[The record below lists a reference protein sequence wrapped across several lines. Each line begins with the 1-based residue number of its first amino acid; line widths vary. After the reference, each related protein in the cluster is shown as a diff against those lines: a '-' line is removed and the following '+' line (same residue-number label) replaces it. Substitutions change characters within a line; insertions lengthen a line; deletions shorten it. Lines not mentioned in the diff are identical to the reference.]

1 MNFLRRRFH
10 TLQDIRKILIY
21 VPPIFVLVMA
31 VLAIFLSSLILEKDQ
46 KNRIDLLIQ
55 EEQFIK
61 KKLLNEFINDSQD
74 QASAIFD
81 EVERELNHRVY
92 EVSGFIKSLTLGD
105 KKLSF
110 EQIKPFIKKIENDKD
125 IQFVFF
131 NSKTF
136 EVIYG
141 KSIVRYLQTLTDS
154 NVPSDSFR
162 IHILRNIQFLGNGN
176 LQYWLDK
183 NKRNIR
189 LSYFEEIKELGW
201 YFGAFSNVDDMSI
214 LLKKSIIKS
223 LSAKSKG
230 LDNHFWFYD
239 YKTDLVYNYHNFGK
253 VDTYE
258 NVMEMFNTDE
268 SKRILKYY
276 HDQRRNN
283 ITLTNKVFNF
293 PEYQYLV
300 AIKESS
306 VRMPNNIK
314 EKIAKIKIASL
325 NRFTTVVISI
335 IFIAI
340 FLGIATVAFSKYIN
354 LILAHY
360 NRRLEVKNK
369 LQVHWK
375 ERYELAIIASNDGLW
390 DINFEKDVI
399 YFSDKWLEMFGY
411 KKGDITTFAQW
422 LNLIHDSDKVKVQE
436 SFDKHLE
443 GKSENFVVEYR
454 LKNSQNIYK
463 WVLVRGR
470 VFKDKNG
477 KPQRML
483 MMSMDIEERK
493 QLTKELQDVEL
504 LVEYGRI
511 VIFKWKNNKSLDV
524 VHVSKSISAY
534 GYTKE
539 DFENKKIK
547 YLDFIHR
554 ADTRNLALEIT
565 NAIKQNKNSFTK
577 IYRVYGKNGK
587 KRWIFHRAIFIKDH
601 FGKVTHLYGYINDI
615 TNMKMTEE
623 ELKLKVK
630 VEAEKN
636 IEKDRL
642 LVQQSKLAAMG
653 EMLGNI
659 AHQWRQ
665 PLNNINLLIHFV
677 RDNYNNKHFTKKDL
691 DESISS
697 AKVQIDYMSQTID
710 DFSDYYKPTKNKAL
724 FDIKNS
730 IEKSAK
736 IVATQFE
743 VNDITLEIED
753 NNVEVD
759 GFENEFQQVI
769 VNILNNAKDA
779 AIIKKHN
786 VDFKAV
792 VSVKIER
799 QEDKAIL
806 QIINNCGEASR
817 EVLDRMFEPYFT
829 TKFETQGTGIGL
841 YMTKT
846 IIETNMNGRI
856 TAQNIRDGLKFIIIL
871 PL

>member
-293 PEYQYLV
+293 P
-300 AIKESS
+300 
-306 VRMPNNIK
+306 
-314 EKIAKIKIASL
+314 
-325 NRFTTVVISI
+325 
-335 IFIAI
+335 
-340 FLGIATVAFSKYIN
+340 
-354 LILAHY
+354 
-360 NRRLEVKNK
+360 
-369 LQVHWK
+369 
-375 ERYELAIIASNDGLW
+375 
-390 DINFEKDVI
+390 
-399 YFSDKWLEMFGY
+399 
-411 KKGDITTFAQW
+411 
-422 LNLIHDSDKVKVQE
+422 
-436 SFDKHLE
+436 
-443 GKSENFVVEYR
+443 
-454 LKNSQNIYK
+454 
-463 WVLVRGR
+463 
-470 VFKDKNG
+470 
-477 KPQRML
+477 
-483 MMSMDIEERK
+483 
-493 QLTKELQDVEL
+493 
-504 LVEYGRI
+504 
-511 VIFKWKNNKSLDV
+511 
-524 VHVSKSISAY
+524 
-534 GYTKE
+534 
-539 DFENKKIK
+539 
-547 YLDFIHR
+547 
-554 ADTRNLALEIT
+554 
-565 NAIKQNKNSFTK
+565 
-577 IYRVYGKNGK
+577 
-587 KRWIFHRAIFIKDH
+587 
-601 FGKVTHLYGYINDI
+601 
-615 TNMKMTEE
+615 
-623 ELKLKVK
+623 
-630 VEAEKN
+630 
-636 IEKDRL
+636 
-642 LVQQSKLAAMG
+642 
-653 EMLGNI
+653 
-659 AHQWRQ
+659 
-665 PLNNINLLIHFV
+665 
-677 RDNYNNKHFTKKDL
+677 
-691 DESISS
+691 
-697 AKVQIDYMSQTID
+697 
-710 DFSDYYKPTKNKAL
+710 
-724 FDIKNS
+724 
-730 IEKSAK
+730 
-736 IVATQFE
+736 
-743 VNDITLEIED
+743 
-753 NNVEVD
+753 
-759 GFENEFQQVI
+759 
-769 VNILNNAKDA
+769 NAK
-779 AIIKKHN
+779 
-786 VDFKAV
+786 
-792 VSVKIER
+792 
-799 QEDKAIL
+799 
-806 QIINNCGEASR
+806 
-817 EVLDRMFEPYFT
+817 
-829 TKFETQGTGIGL
+829 
-841 YMTKT
+841 
-846 IIETNMNGRI
+846 
-856 TAQNIRDGLKFIIIL
+856 
-871 PL
+871 